1 VLQPLLGTPAPRQ
14 KKTRA
19 IAIGSP
25 RRSGRIAIKKK
36 ARQLSEGSIAIQ
48 ELVAKVC
55 GILAPA
61 ASFDAASAIAYQL
74 MFQNAP
80 LAATAIKALEAL
92 VKQVK
97 KVKKKI
103 PATALATPVIS
114 GADD

>member
-1 VLQPLLGTPAPRQ
+1 
-14 KKTRA
+14 
-19 IAIGSP
+19 
-25 RRSGRIAIKKK
+25 
-36 ARQLSEGSIAIQ
+36 
-48 ELVAKVC
+48 
-55 GILAPA
+55 
-61 ASFDAASAIAYQL
+61 